1 MRFGGRVETAVL
13 VALASLAFLPASA
26 AANGPLNPIT
36 VNEST
41 TDAPLAS
48 TGDSQLECVSEGT
61 SEGCTL
67 RAAVELANYESK
79 EYDIVVTIH
88 LPGET
93 FGNTSP
99 YGTFE
104 VEPGARI
111 ILAGAGAGETKI
123 EGAGEAPR
131 ASIFTVDEGAALT
144 LANLTFLHGDA
155 ETDGGNGGAVDAEG
169 GASVTIEDAAIED
182 NVAEHDGGGVY
193 GGDDSYLG
201 EGASITIKHST
212 VTNNTAEWSQDAAG
226 GDGGGVYGEPG
237 ASITI
242 EEESTIARNT
252 AELNGGG
259 VSAGTGELVTNTEC
273 DFADA
278 KTSAAHAK
286 SDIESGSNVTPGLI
300 VKHSKIEDNTADGD
314 GGGGIYVSE
323 GEEEECVREEAKV
336 HHASTEL
343 AKPAATAAASAGAI
357 TIEQS
362 QIEGNDA
369 ANGSGG
375 GIAALNYEGCEQ
387 PASSSSVTILQSTV
401 ANNTAQGEDED
412 GDGGGIYIET
422 QGFECDGARSAHVS
436 KHGVKPATAALADEF
451 GLVIEQ
457 STLAGNR
464 AGGDG
469 EGSGGGIYENVE
481 SDDPIVNSTLA
492 ENIAGEGGGG
502 IFAADEGF
510 GLLVSDTVSDNESEG
525 DGAGNLA
532 TDEFGELGIR
542 NTIVTESAEE
552 TNCEGEILDGGYNLD
567 DPSEQGGDSGSDT
580 CGLSAAEHD
589 LVGVEPGFEG
599 GLGNHGGPT
608 QTIALASTS
617 AAIGVVPLAGD
628 CEEVSSEGPGLLD
641 QRGEPRPGISGDG
654 CDIGAYEYQAGQ
666 SRPEPNVNFS
676 LSPASEE
683 QEAGTAHTH
692 SVTATVTEE
701 ARSAVR
707 SDAAPLA
714 GASVAVTFTVSG
726 QNAGVTGTCQTPE
739 GDADPT
745 CATNSEGK
753 VVFTYPDANGA
764 GSDTIEATA
773 LLHAE
778 TDRAT
783 AAMVWKQPK
792 KTTTTTTVT
801 TPAAPAASGNV
812 LPFKAAVPPVCTSK
826 RDITIHIQHVKQLGV
841 VSAVVSIDGHA
852 KRTLRGRRLTT
863 AIDLQGLPAGTFTIE
878 IVAHLRD
885 GRTLTGKRVYHTCRA
900 TPLPGPS
907 YLPL

>member
-1 MRFGGRVETAVL
+1 VETVVL
-13 VALASLAFLPASA
+13 VVLAALAFLPASA
-26 AANGPLNPIT
+26 AANGPLNPIA

-48 TGDSQLECVSEGT
+48 AGLSNLECVSESA

-67 RAAVELANYESK
+67 RAAVELANHEST
-79 EYDIVVTIH
+79 ESDIVVTVDV
-88 LPGET
+88 PGET

-104 VEPGARI
+104 IERGARI
-111 ILAGAGAGETKI
+111 ILAGAGAGNTKI

-131 ASIFTVDEGAALT
+131 ASIFTVEEGAALT
-144 LANLTFLHGDA
+144 LANLTVLHGDA
-155 ETDGGNGGAVDAEG
+155 ETDGGNGGAIDAEG
-169 GASVTIEDAAIED
+169 GASVTIEGVAIED

-193 GGDDSYLG
+193 GGDDSYPG
-201 EGASITIKHST
+201 EGASITIKHSM
-212 VTNNTAEWSQDAAG
+212 VTNNTAAWSQDAGG

-237 ASITI
+237 ASVTI

-273 DFADA
+273 DLADA

-286 SDIESGSNVTPGLI
+286 RDVESGSDVTPGLI
-300 VKHSKIEDNTADGD
+300 VKHSKIEDNTAEGD

-336 HHASTEL
+336 DHASTEL
-343 AKPAATAAASAGAI
+343 AKPAATAAADAGAI

-387 PASSSSVTILQSTV
+387 PASSSSVTLLQSTV

-422 QGFECDGARSAHVS
+422 QGFECDDVRSTHVS
-436 KHGVKPATAALADEF
+436 KQGVKPATAPLADEF
-451 GLVIEQ
+451 GLTIEQ

-464 AGGDG
+464 AGVDG
-469 EGSGGGIYENVE
+469 EGSGGGVYENVE
-481 SDDPIVNSTLA
+481 SDDPIVNSTIA
-492 ENIAGEGGGG
+492 ENTAGQGGGG
-502 IFAADEGF
+502 IYAADEGF
-510 GLLVSDTVSDNESEG
+510 GLLVSDTVSDNQSEG

-532 TDEFGELGIR
+532 TDEFGALGIR

-567 DPSEQGGDSGSDT
+567 DPSEPGSDSGSDT

-599 GLGNHGGPT
+599 GLANHGGPT

-617 AAIGVVPLAGD
+617 AAIGVVPLAED
-628 CEEVSSEGPGLLD
+628 CEEASPEGPGLLD
-641 QRGEPRPGISGDG
+641 QRGEPRPGIAGDG
-654 CDIGAYEYQAGQ
+654 CDIGAYEYQGGQ
-666 SRPEPNVNFS
+666 SQPEPNVNVL
-676 LSPASEE
+676 LSPTSEE

-692 SVTATVTEE
+692 SVTATVSEE
-701 ARSAVR
+701 ARTAVR
-707 SDAAPLA
+707 SDAALLT
-714 GASVAVTFTVSG
+714 GASVDVTFTISG
-726 QNAGVTGTCQTPE
+726 ENAGVTGTCQTPQ
-739 GDADPT
+739 GGADPG

-753 VVFTYPDANGA
+753 VVFTYPDTNGA

-773 LLHAE
+773 LLHAK

-783 AAMVWKQPK
+783 AAMVWKQ
-792 KTTTTTTVT
+792 TTTTTATPAR

-826 RDITIHIQHVKQLGV
+826 RDITIHIQHVKRLGV

-852 KRTLRGRRLTT
+852 RRTLRGKRLTT
-863 AIDLQGLPAGTFTIE
+863 AINLQGLPAGTFTIE
-878 IVAHLRD
+878 IVAQLRD

-900 TPLPGPS
+900 TPLPGRS

>member
-1 MRFGGRVETAVL
+1 MRFGGRVETVVL
-13 VALASLAFLPASA
+13 VALAALAFLPASA

-36 VNEST
+36 VDEAK
-41 TDAPLAS
+41 TDAPLAA
-48 TGDSQLECVSEGT
+48 TGDSQLECVSESTG
-61 SEGCTL
+61 EGCTL
-67 RAAVELANYESK
+67 RAAVELANYEST
-79 EYDIVVTIH
+79 EYDIVVTVDV
-88 LPGET
+88 PGET
-93 FGNTSP
+93 LGNTSP

-111 ILAGAGAGETKI
+111 IVAGAGAGNTKI
-123 EGAGEAPR
+123 ESAGEAPR
-131 ASIFTVDEGAALT
+131 ASIFTVEQGAALT
-144 LANLTFLHGDA
+144 LQNLTLLHGDA
-155 ETDGGNGGAVDAEG
+155 EGGSGNGGAIDAEG
-169 GASVTIEDAAIED
+169 GASVTVEDVAIED

-193 GGDDSYLG
+193 GGEDSSLE

-212 VTNNTAEWSQDAAG
+212 VTNNTAERSQDGGG

-252 AELNGGG
+252 AESNGGG
-259 VSAGTGELVTNTEC
+259 VSAGTGELVTTEC
-273 DFADA
+273 DFAEA

-286 SDIESGSNVTPGLI
+286 RDVGSGSDVTPGLI
-300 VKHSKIEDNTADGD
+300 VKHSKIEDNTADGA

-323 GEEEECVREEAKV
+323 GEEEECVREEAKLG
-336 HHASTEL
+336 HASTGL
-343 AKPAATAAASAGAI
+343 AKSAVTAVADAGAI

-387 PASSSSVTILQSTV
+387 AAGRSSVTILQSTV
-401 ANNTAQGEDED
+401 ADNTAQGEDED

-436 KHGVKPATAALADEF
+436 KDGVKPATAALADEF
-451 GLVIEQ
+451 GLTLEQ

-464 AGGDG
+464 AGVDG

-481 SDDPIVNSTLA
+481 SGDAIVNSTIA
-492 ENIAGEGGGG
+492 ENTAGEEGGGIYG
-502 IFAADEGF
+502 ADEDF

-525 DGAGNLA
+525 GGAGNLA
-532 TDEFGELGIR
+532 TEEFGALGIR
-542 NTIVTESAEE
+542 DTIVTESAHQ
-552 TNCEGEILDGGYNLD
+552 TNCEGEIFAGGYNLD
-567 DPSEQGGDSGSDT
+567 DPSEPESEGSGSDT
-580 CGLSAAEHD
+580 CGLSAADHD

-628 CEEVSSEGPGLLD
+628 CEEASPEGPGLLD

-654 CDIGAYEYQAGQ
+654 CDIGAYEYQSSQ
-666 SRPEPNVNFS
+666 SQPEPNFNLS

-683 QEAGTAHTH
+683 QEAGAAHTH
-692 SVTATVTEE
+692 SVTATVSEE
-701 ARSAVR
+701 VRTAVR
-707 SDAAPLA
+707 SDAASLA
-714 GASVAVTFTVSG
+714 GASVDVTFAVSD
-726 QNAGVTGTCQTPE
+726 QNAGVTGTCQTPQ
-739 GDADPT
+739 GAADPT

-753 VVFTYPDANGA
+753 VVFTYPDTNGA
-764 GSDTIEATA
+764 GSDTIEASA
-773 LLHAE
+773 LVHGK

-783 AAMVWKQPK
+783 AAMTWKP
-792 KTTTTTTVT
+792 TTTTTSKAA
-801 TPAAPAASGNV
+801 TPAAPTASGNV

-852 KRTLRGRRLTT
+852 MRTLRGKRLTT
-863 AIDLQGLPAGTFTIE
+863 AIDLRGLPAGTFTIE

-885 GRTLTGKRVYHTCRA
+885 GRALTGKRVYHTCRV
-900 TPLPGPS
+900 TPLPGRS

>member
-1 MRFGGRVETAVL
+1 MRFGGRVETGVL
-13 VALASLAFLPASA
+13 VVLASLAFLPASA

-36 VNEST
+36 VDEST

-48 TGDSQLECVSEGT
+48 TGDSTLECVSKSTG
-61 SEGCTL
+61 EGCTL
-67 RAAVELANYESK
+67 RAAVELANYEST
-79 EYDIVVTIH
+79 EYDIVVTVGV
-88 LPGET
+88 PGEPL
-93 FGNTSP
+93 GNTSP

-104 VEPGARI
+104 VERGARI
-111 ILAGAGAGETKI
+111 IVAGADAGDTKI

-131 ASIFTVDEGAALT
+131 ASIFTVEEGAALT
-144 LANLTFLHGDA
+144 LQNLTLLHGDA
-155 ETDGGNGGAVDAEG
+155 ETDWGNGGAIDAEG

-193 GGDDSYLG
+193 GGD
-201 EGASITIKHST
+201 GASITIKHST
-212 VTNNTAEWSQDAAG
+212 VTNNTAERSQDEDG

-237 ASITI
+237 ASVTI
-242 EEESTIARNT
+242 DEESTIARNT
-252 AELNGGG
+252 AESNGGG

-273 DFADA
+273 DVADA

-286 SDIESGSNVTPGLI
+286 SDLESGSDVTPGLI

-323 GEEEECVREEAKV
+323 GAEEECVREEAKV
-336 HHASTEL
+336 QHASTEL
-343 AKPAATAAASAGAI
+343 AKPAATAAADAGAI

-401 ANNTAQGEDED
+401 ANNTAQGEDGD
-412 GDGGGIYIET
+412 GDGGGIYVET
-422 QGFECDGARSAHVS
+422 QGFECDGARSAHAF
-436 KHGVKPATAALADEF
+436 KQGVKPATAALADEF
-451 GLVIEQ
+451 GLTIEQ
-457 STLAGNR
+457 STLTGNR
-464 AGGDG
+464 AGVDG

-481 SDDPIVNSTLA
+481 SDDPIVNSTIA
-492 ENIAGEGGGG
+492 ENIAGDEGGGIYG
-502 IFAADEGF
+502 ADEDF
-510 GLLVSDTVSDNESEG
+510 GVLVSDTVSDNQSEG
-525 DGAGNLA
+525 GGAGNLA
-532 TDEFGELGIR
+532 TEEFGELGIR
-542 NTIVTESAEE
+542 NTIVTESAHQ
-552 TNCEGEILDGGYNLD
+552 TNCEGEIFDGGYNLD
-567 DPSEQGGDSGSDT
+567 DPSEPGSEGSGSDT
-580 CGLSAAEHD
+580 CGLSAADHD

-599 GLGNHGGPT
+599 GLGIHGGPT

-617 AAIGVVPLAGD
+617 AAIDVVPLAGD
-628 CEEVSSEGPGLLD
+628 CEEASPEGPGLLD
-641 QRGEPRPGISGDG
+641 QRGEPRPGIAGDG
-654 CDIGAYEYQAGQ
+654 CDIGAYEYQSSQ
-666 SRPEPNVNFS
+666 SQPEPNFS
-676 LSPASEE
+676 LSLSPATEE

-701 ARSAVR
+701 VRTAVR
-707 SDAAPLA
+707 SDATPLA
-714 GASVAVTFTVSG
+714 GASLDVTFTING
-726 QNAGVTGTCQTPE
+726 QNAGVTGTCQTP
-739 GDADPT
+739 GGGADPT

-753 VVFTYPDANGA
+753 VVFTYPDTNGA
-764 GSDTIEATA
+764 GSDTIEASVLVHGKT
-773 LLHAE
+773 E
-778 TDRAT
+778 RAT
-783 AAMVWKQPK
+783 AAMVWKQP
-792 KTTTTTTVT
+792 TTTTTSKTT

-826 RDITIHIQHVKQLGV
+826 RDITIHIQHAKQLGV

-852 KRTLRGRRLTT
+852 KRTLRGKTLTT

-878 IVAHLRD
+878 IAAHLRD

-900 TPLPGPS
+900 TPLPGRS